1 MRRRVLILSTV
12 IREDFAETRHES
24 GQRGSQLSVWEKS
37 DSGREKS
44 TSVEYLR
51 SECGWKVPGKLGWPV
66 YLKQHKRGGR
76 LGDEV

>member
-1 MRRRVLILSTV
+1 MEAV
-12 IREDFAETRHES
+12 REGA
-24 GQRGSQLSVWEKS
+24 
-37 DSGREKS
+37 SGRKVIQAEKS